1 MTKIILFIIFFFLL
15 VINVRSFV
23 VVVVLQLSLNNA
35 LNVSEENRS
44 ERGVR
49 GRKTNIKQAS
59 LNLFNKPK
67 RAEAKRIAGWKKKIK
82 TKMKNKKKMMIIKI
96 CFDSHRA
103 VSQFQLGFVSFFI
116 FSIF

>member
-1 MTKIILFIIFFFLL
+1 MVKIILFIIIFGL

-35 LNVSEENRS
+35 LNVSEEKKSS

-67 RAEAKRIAGWKKKIK
+67 RAEAKRIAGRNRKKHK
-82 TKMKNKKKMMIIKI
+82 
-96 CFDSHRA
+96 
-103 VSQFQLGFVSFFI
+103 
-116 FSIF
+116 

>member
-1 MTKIILFIIFFFLL
+1 M
-15 VINVRSFV
+15 RSFV

-67 RAEAKRIAGWKKKIK
+67 RAEAKRIAGWKKND
-82 TKMKNKKKMMIIKI
+82 KNKNEK
-96 CFDSHRA
+96 
-103 VSQFQLGFVSFFI
+103 
-116 FSIF
+116 